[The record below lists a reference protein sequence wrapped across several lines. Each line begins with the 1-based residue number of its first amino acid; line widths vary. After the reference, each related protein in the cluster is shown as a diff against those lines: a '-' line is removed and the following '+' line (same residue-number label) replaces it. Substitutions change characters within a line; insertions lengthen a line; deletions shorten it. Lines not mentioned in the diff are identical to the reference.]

1 MGYLPNRTGAGSNII
16 PGAGGRAGGRAAA
29 DADAVS
35 WNVVDSRE
43 QENERRSEKLTDAG
57 LSHPAAAAAAGP
69 SSVSYHEE
77 HASEAHHLQLESLN
91 LMCVSVKLLT
101 VVRT

>member
-16 PGAGGRAGGRAAA
+16 PGAGWRAGGGA

-77 HASEAHHLQLESLN
+77 HASEAHHLQLP
-91 LMCVSVKLLT
+91 KLELD
-101 VVRT
+101 VRFCQTTYCC

>member
-57 LSHPAAAAAAGP
+57 LSHPAAAAAGP
-69 SSVSYHEE
+69 SSVSYLEE
-77 HASEAHHLQLESLN
+77 HASKAHHLQLP
-91 LMCVSVKLLT
+91 KLELD
-101 VVRT
+101 VRFCQTTYCC

>member
-16 PGAGGRAGGRAAA
+16 PGAGGRAAA

-69 SSVSYHEE
+69 SSVSYLEE
-77 HASEAHHLQLESLN
+77 HASKAHHLQLP
-91 LMCVSVKLLT
+91 KLELD
-101 VVRT
+101 VRFCQTTYCC